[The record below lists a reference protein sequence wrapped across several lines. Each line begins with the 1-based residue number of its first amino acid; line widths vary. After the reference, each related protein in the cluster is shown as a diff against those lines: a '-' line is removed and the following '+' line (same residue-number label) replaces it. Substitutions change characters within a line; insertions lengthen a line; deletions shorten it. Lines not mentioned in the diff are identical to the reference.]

1 MTGRAVLNHYSVLL
15 LLDAAHG
22 SLAEIEL
29 ARPDMPPDSESQWLW
44 IEGNTVTS
52 LQVIG
57 SGHPCKRIFDRAVL
71 TFDGERGELQW
82 SSGRSE
88 VLSNNSARALRP
100 EFRRLVHQHLN

>member
-1 MTGRAVLNHYSVLL
+1 MTGRAMLDHYSVLL

-29 ARPDMPPDSESQWLW
+29 ARPDMPTGSESRWLW
-44 IEGNTVTS
+44 IEGNAVTS

-57 SGHPCKRIFDRAVL
+57 GSHPCKRIFDRAVL
-71 TFDGERGELQW
+71 TFDGERGELKW
-82 SSGRSE
+82 PCGRSE
-88 VLSNNSARALRP
+88 VLSINSARALRP